1 MKTIVVIVA
10 VIASV
15 VVGPVFA
22 DEAAELAAIQMQL
35 NQAVAAARI
44 AAAEAERAAKVAIIE
59 SERSTK
65 MAEVEA
71 ERVARMAAAKT
82 AAVQA
87 AAAAE
92 MKKTSYSISDVA
104 ARAAN
109 GTAEW
114 WQDVRSRVGCAIAGV
129 ATCR

>member
-1 MKTIVVIVA
+1 MKTIVAIVA

-22 DEAAELAAIQMQL
+22 DEAAELAAIQVQL
-35 NQAVAAARI
+35 NRAVAAARI

-87 AAAAE
+87 AAAE

-109 GTAEW
+109 ETAEW